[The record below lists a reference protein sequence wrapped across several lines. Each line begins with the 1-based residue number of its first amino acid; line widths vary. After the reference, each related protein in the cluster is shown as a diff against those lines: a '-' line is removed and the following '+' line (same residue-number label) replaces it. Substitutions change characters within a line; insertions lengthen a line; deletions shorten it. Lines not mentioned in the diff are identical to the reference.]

1 MRVRAVTIALTA
13 IDCVA
18 AAALVIIFFLFSGS
32 DPATRGFD
40 IAGAWLIALLLFVTG
55 LPALL
60 LAFMRRAP
68 RTALVF
74 ALTFPVGFVLVY
86 IAAVIAFII

>member
-1 MRVRAVTIALTA
+1 MRVRAVTITLTA
-13 IDCVA
+13 VDSVA
-18 AAALVIIFFLFSGS
+18 AAALVVIFFLFSGS

-40 IAGAWLIALLLFVTG
+40 IAGAWLIALAG